1 MSHTTAVRRTAS
13 ALGACALLASSWQPR
28 RRPGSTPG
36 TGGRDF
42 DVVPSRTRGP
52 RQVPRSSSDDD
63 AVEYVQVGAGIVAG
77 MALAGAG
84 AALVSR
90 RRHHDLT
97 PV

>member
-13 ALGACALLASSWQPR
+13 ALGACALLALLLAAPAAAR
-28 RRPGSTPG
+28 LDPG

-42 DVVPSRTRGP
+42 DVVVPNPRTGQGP
-52 RQVPRSSSDDD
+52 GVVLDDD